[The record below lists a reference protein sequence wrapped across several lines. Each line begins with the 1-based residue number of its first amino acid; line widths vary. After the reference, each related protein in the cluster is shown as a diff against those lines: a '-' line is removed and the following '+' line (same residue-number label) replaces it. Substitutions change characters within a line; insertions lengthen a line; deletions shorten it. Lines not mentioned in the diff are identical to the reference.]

1 MSDWKN
7 ILPSTGSITEEQLMQ
22 YLAGNASEEL
32 RFEIE
37 KQMSESPFLDD
48 AVEGLQQYKNPA
60 AISALQLQLRQ
71 QLKQTLNPK
80 AKRNKRRIF
89 KDQYWLIYAVFGV
102 LILCVIGYLIIHFY
116 GRK

>member
-7 ILPSTGSITEEQLMQ
+7 ILPSTSSITEDQLIE
-22 YLAGNASEEL
+22 YLEGNASPEL

-48 AVEGLQQYKNPA
+48 AIEGLQQYNNPTQL
-60 AISALQLQLRQ
+60 STLQLYLRKE
-71 QLKQTLNPK
+71 LKQTLSHK
-80 AKRNKRRIF
+80 AKRNKRRLF
-89 KDQYWLIYAVFGV
+89 QDQHWVIYAVFSV
-102 LILCVIGYLIIHFY
+102 LILCIIGYLIIHFY

>member
-7 ILPSTGSITEEQLMQ
+7 ILPSTSSITEEQLIQ
-22 YLAGNASEEL
+22 YLEGNASPEL

-48 AVEGLQQYKNPA
+48 AIEGLQQYKSPTEL
-60 AISALQLQLRQ
+60 SALQLQLQ
-71 QLKQTLNPK
+71 KQLKQSLKLK
-80 AKRNKRRIF
+80 AKRTKRRLF
-89 KDQYWLIYAVFGV
+89 QDQHWLIYAVFSV

-116 GRK
+116 GRT